1 MPPITKTSK
10 EKIISAAHS
19 LVKREGLDALN
30 ARALAKE
37 LGTST
42 QPIFT
47 NYSSMEDILSDLSVE
62 AYKTYRR
69 YIEDTYK
76 ENKFPPYKASGIAY
90 TRFAREERELFKLL
104 FMSKEGAK
112 TNGSDFVSYDDII
125 SAMASGLGIG
135 IETARTMHTEIW
147 IWVHGAATCIASDF
161 IALEEE
167 KISEMLT
174 VVYNSLRDHYTKKQ
188 N

>member
-30 ARALAKE
+30 ARSLAKE
-37 LGTST
+37 IGTST

-47 NYSSMEDILSDLSVE
+47 NYTSMDEIISDLSAE
-62 AYKTYRR
+62 AYKIYRK
-69 YIEDTYK
+69 YIEDTYC

-90 TRFAREERELFKLL
+90 TRFAREERELFNLL
-104 FMSKEGAK
+104 FMSKQGAK
-112 TNGSDFVSYDDII
+112 TNGSEFVSYDDII
-125 SAMASGLGIG
+125 SPMAAGLGIDL
-135 IETARTMHTEIW
+135 ETARAMHSEIW
-147 IWVHGAATCIASDF
+147 IWVHGASTLIASDF
-161 IALEEE
+161 IPLDEE

-174 VVYNSLRDHYTKKQ
+174 TVYSSLREHYTKKS

>member
-10 EKIISAAHS
+10 EKIIKAAHS

-30 ARALAKE
+30 ARSLAKE
-37 LGTST
+37 MGTST

-47 NYSSMEDILSDLSVE
+47 NYSSMDEILSDLSIE
-62 AYKTYRR
+62 AYKTYRK
-69 YIEDTYK
+69 YIEDTCK

-104 FMSKEGAK
+104 FMSKQGAK
-112 TNGSDFVSYDDII
+112 TNESDFASYDDII
-125 SAMASGLGIG
+125 SPMASGLGID
-135 IETARTMHTEIW
+135 IETARSMHTEIW

-161 IALEEE
+161 LMLDEE

-174 VVYNSLRDHYTKKQ
+174 TVYNSLKEHYKKM
-188 N
+188 